1 MQPKK
6 KKIYFCKLAGL
17 VWEPRA
23 TGHTFRT
30 SRALSPQA
38 ETVTGKKPGSD
49 PPADLGDPASETGGN
64 RDLPCG
70 CRRWGQAR
78 QGPPPTGTTAAPHV
92 PFWTTPSSLLV
103 PEAYSPP
110 RKPARA
116 SRRSGTGRQPRRN
129 LAHPPTGPQSPHGAG
144 PRWRQKAGA
153 SVCTVAWVVTNKQ
166 GTESRMIHN
175 GLASETSIQTQA

>member
-1 MQPKK
+1 MLCSQKK

-17 VWEPRA
+17 VWEPRT
-23 TGHTFRT
+23 TGHTCRT

-49 PPADLGDPASETGGN
+49 PPADLGDPTAETGGN

-78 QGPPPTGTTAAPHV
+78 QGPPPTATTAAPHV

-103 PEAYSPP
+103 PEAYSPPPPP

-144 PRWRQKAGA
+144 PRWTAEGW
-153 SVCTVAWVVTNKQ
+153 SLGLHCGMGGYKQ
-166 GTESRMIHN
+166 ARN
-175 GLASETSIQTQA
+175 RV